1 MTDLS
6 FDEKRSLTR
15 VAVDRAARQPDAVVI
30 IQDSD
35 EIGCAPP
42 PGTLRHLAQRLSRS
56 RSWRHALPGH
66 GWGDVAAAWI
76 LMAVGAVVLA
86 GCLSLRGPE
95 PPASAGYRLPSWVD
109 TQPATD

>member
-6 FDEKRSLTR
+6 FYESRLLRR
-15 VAVDRAARQPDAVVI
+15 VAVDRAPRQPAAVI
-30 IQDSD
+30 ILQDSD
-35 EIGCAPP
+35 AIGCAPP
-42 PGTLRHLAQRLSRS
+42 PGTLRHLAQRLGRS
-56 RSWRHALPGH
+56 RAGRHALPGH
-66 GWGDVAAAWI
+66 GWGDVATAWI
-76 LMAVGAVVLA
+76 LTVIGAAVLA